1 MTKVEGGRR
10 RSTLGRGK
18 AEAAHDE
25 RTGNVTVRS
34 DKPHLSPRP
43 TFFFFCNQLLF
54 FTLLL
59 LCLYRSGV
67 FMFFSHLPARGY
79 GGHGD
84 DETRSE
90 ARVGLVG
97 VGEGGIKVNC
107 ENIFFP
113 PPPRRRPQALAPGVC
128 SGKGES
134 AESVRKE
141 NKGKRRGEVSRRLV
155 VLKTPVLFFLLIR
168 HSRVTCR
175 SVGGWA

>member
-34 DKPHLSPRP
+34 DKPRLSLRP
-43 TFFFFCNQLLF
+43 TFFFCNQLLF

-67 FMFFSHLPARGY
+67 FMFFSHLPAMGY

-90 ARVGLVG
+90 ARVRLVG
-97 VGEGGIKVNC
+97 VGEGGIKVTVK
-107 ENIFFP
+107 IFFFP
-113 PPPRRRPQALAPGVC
+113 PPPRRRPPALAPGVC
-128 SGKGES
+128 SGKEES

>member
-34 DKPHLSPRP
+34 DKPRLSLRP
-43 TFFFFCNQLLF
+43 TFFFCNQLLF

-59 LCLYRSGV
+59 LCLHRSGV
-67 FMFFSHLPARGY
+67 FMFFSHLPAMGY

-97 VGEGGIKVNC
+97 VGEGGIKVT
-107 ENIFFP
+107 ENFFSSAAP
-113 PPPRRRPQALAPGVC
+113 PPTSSFSPGVC

>member
-67 FMFFSHLPARGY
+67 FMFFSHMPARGY

-84 DETRSE
+84 DETRFE

-97 VGEGGIKVNC
+97 VVEGGVIGNC
-107 ENIFFP
+107 KHIFFP
-113 PPPRRRPQALAPGVC
+113 PPPRHRPQALAPGC
-128 SGKGES
+128 ALERES
-134 AESVRKE
+134 QPSQSEKKTKE
-141 NKGKRRGEVSRRLV
+141 RGEE
-155 VLKTPVLFFLLIR
+155 KFLE
-168 HSRVTCR
+168 
-175 SVGGWA
+175 GWWC

>member
-34 DKPHLSPRP
+34 DKPRLSLRP
-43 TFFFFCNQLLF
+43 TFFFCNQLLF

-67 FMFFSHLPARGY
+67 FMFFSHLPAMGY

-97 VGEGGIKVNC
+97 VGEGGVKVTVKF
-107 ENIFFP
+107 FFP
-113 PPPRRRPQALAPGVC
+113 PPPRRPPPALAPGVC
-128 SGKGES
+128 SGKEES

-141 NKGKRRGEVSRRLV
+141 NKGKRRGEVSRMLV